1 MSETLPTGEQIRFR
15 SSKTGE
21 HNLDTYLEAAEIGN
35 RQLFDMLDDI
45 FDSGNSGLLRT
56 DLWTF
61 QYNTTS
67 KKLQVRVG
75 DASNSFTD
83 ITSFFNVRG
92 AFSTST
98 TYQNFDLVTVTNTD
112 VYIVHGLSAGAT
124 FSSEGNFT
132 ASANTFKLI
141 DVASVLSS
149 ATTQATNAASSASAA
164 STSATNAAT
173 SATTATTKASEAATS
188 ATNAA
193 SSASG
198 ASTSASNASTS
209 ETNAASSAS
218 SASSSATSATNSA
231 STATTKA
238 SEASTSATNAAS
250 SASAASTSATNAASS
265 ATAAAGS
272 ATTATTQ
279 ASTATTQA
287 NTATTKASEAA
298 TSAANAATSET
309 NAGTSATNAAT
320 SASGASTSA
329 SNAASSA
336 SAASTSATNA
346 AASATTAQNSAGT
359 NNVDRFSGNNSTTAF
374 TLSSA
379 PSSENNTYVFI
390 SGVYQQ
396 KDTYSLS
403 GTTLTFSAAPPTGT
417 NNIEVQHVS
426 TTPTGVNPT
435 VGTTTTGAAGTN
447 ASVSISGH
455 ELSFTIPRG
464 DTGATGPTGPTGAD
478 STVAGPTGPTGPQ
491 GVQGPV
497 GPASTAVAAG
507 VQSVDLFNG
516 TGSQTAFTLS
526 SDPSNE
532 NNTSVY
538 ISGVYQQKNTYSIS
552 GTTLTFS
559 TAPPSGT
566 GNVEV
571 MHLSTTAIGVNPTV
585 GTTTTGAAGSNASVS
600 ISGTEL
606 SFTIPR
612 GDTGATGPQGATG
625 SQGPA
630 GSSGYTHPNH
640 SGEVTST
647 GDGATVIASNVV
659 DEDNLKVSNSPTNGY
674 LLTARSGNTGGM
686 TWEAAGGG
694 GATDINGLS
703 DGITNSSG
711 QTVGL
716 GTNALSSDDGTT
728 NFNTALGYKA
738 LEDNTSGDSNTAVGH
753 SSLSN
758 TTTGANNTAVGR
770 LASSNTTTGNNNTA
784 LGYYCGTANAT
795 GNGHVFV
802 GMFAGKN
809 VTGGANNT
817 CIGYDSEAST
827 ATVSNEFTLGSYA
840 ITTLRCAVQTISS
853 LSDRRDK
860 KDIEELPLGVDFI
873 NTLKPVKFTWN
884 MRDGAKVGEQEA
896 GFIAQDLDEAQIDA
910 GAEDYLSLVLKNNP
924 DKLEASY
931 GKLVPVLV
939 KAVQELSA
947 EIKNLK
953 KEIENGK

>member
-141 DVASVLSS
+141 DVASILSS
-149 ATTQATNAASSASAA
+149 ATTQATNAASSASGA

-250 SASAASTSATNAASS
+250 SASAASTSETNAASS

-426 TTPTGVNPT
+426 TTPTGVSPT
-435 VGTTTTGAAGTN
+435 IGTTTTGAAGTN
-447 ASVSISGH
+447 ASVSVSGH
-455 ELSFTIPRG
+455 
-464 DTGATGPTGPTGAD
+464 
-478 STVAGPTGPTGPQ
+478 
-491 GVQGPV
+491 
-497 GPASTAVAAG
+497 
-507 VQSVDLFNG
+507 
-516 TGSQTAFTLS
+516 
-526 SDPSNE
+526 
-532 NNTSVY
+532 
-538 ISGVYQQKNTYSIS
+538 
-552 GTTLTFS
+552 
-559 TAPPSGT
+559 
-566 GNVEV
+566 
-571 MHLSTTAIGVNPTV
+571 
-585 GTTTTGAAGSNASVS
+585 
-600 ISGTEL
+600 EL

-694 GATDINGLS
+694 GATDIDGLS
-703 DGITNSSG
+703 DGHTNNWS
-711 QTVGL
+711 VGL
-716 GTNALSSDDGTT
+716 GSTALDSEGVSTT
-728 NFNTALGYKA
+728 LANTALGFAA
-738 LEDNTSGDSNTAVGH
+738 LTNVVSGVHNTAVGWYAGNSTTANRNTFIGH
-753 SSLSN
+753 GAGRYTTTGQDITCVGEGSGIN
-758 TTTGANNTAVGR
+758 TTTASHNVMLGNTAGYSV
-770 LASSNTTTGNNNTA
+770 TTGYDSVAVGSGAAYNHT
-784 LGYYCGTANAT
+784 T
-795 GNGHVFV
+795 GFGNVFV
-802 GMFAGKN
+802 GKRAGYGSGAGVASSGN
-809 VTGGANNT
+809 VGIGQDTLYNQSGGYGNVCIGRETGHAITSGNSNTFVGNLVNNSQTTTASNNITLGANST
-817 CIGYDSEAST
+817 ASS
-827 ATVSNEFTLGSYA
+827 ATVSNEVTFCNSS
-840 ITTLRCAVQTISS
+840 ISSIRCQVQTISS

-884 MRDGAKVGEQEA
+884 MRDGAKVGQQEA

>member
-250 SASAASTSATNAASS
+250 SASAASTSETNAASS

-309 NAGTSATNAAT
+309 NAGTSATNAST

-396 KDTYSLS
+396 KDTYSIS

-426 TTPTGVNPT
+426 TTPTGVSPT
-435 VGTTTTGAAGTN
+435 IGTTTTGAAGTN
-447 ASVSISGH
+447 ASVSVSGH
-455 ELSFTIPRG
+455 
-464 DTGATGPTGPTGAD
+464 
-478 STVAGPTGPTGPQ
+478 
-491 GVQGPV
+491 
-497 GPASTAVAAG
+497 
-507 VQSVDLFNG
+507 
-516 TGSQTAFTLS
+516 
-526 SDPSNE
+526 
-532 NNTSVY
+532 
-538 ISGVYQQKNTYSIS
+538 
-552 GTTLTFS
+552 
-559 TAPPSGT
+559 
-566 GNVEV
+566 
-571 MHLSTTAIGVNPTV
+571 
-585 GTTTTGAAGSNASVS
+585 
-600 ISGTEL
+600 EL

-625 SQGPA
+625 SQGPV

-659 DEDNLKVSNSPTNGY
+659 DEDNLKVSNSPTDGY

-694 GATDINGLS
+694 FTLETAQSVTSGTGVTFTGIPSGVSLIIVTFKQVSFDNATHLQVQIGDSGGIETSGY
-703 DGITNSSG
+703 DGIRGYFRAS
-711 QTVGL
+711 
-716 GTNALSSDDGTT
+716 GTT
-728 NFNTALGYKA
+728 NVGGFSDSFECQLNDAAISASGSYIITSLDPSSNSWTYSVTAGA
-738 LEDNTSGDSNTAVGH
+738 ADGTSQVMVGGGH
-753 SSLSN
+753 KSLSG
-758 TTTGANNTAVGR
+758 TLTQLKVSPG
-770 LASSNTTTGNNNTA
+770 SGNFD
-784 LGYYCGTANAT
+784 GSGTVNI
-795 GNGHVFV
+795 
-802 GMFAGKN
+802 M
-809 VTGGANNT
+809 
-817 CIGYDSEAST
+817 Y
-827 ATVSNEFTLGSYA
+827 
-840 ITTLRCAVQTISS
+840 Q
-853 LSDRRDK
+853 
-860 KDIEELPLGVDFI
+860 
-873 NTLKPVKFTWN
+873 
-884 MRDGAKVGEQEA
+884 
-896 GFIAQDLDEAQIDA
+896 
-910 GAEDYLSLVLKNNP
+910 
-924 DKLEASY
+924 
-931 GKLVPVLV
+931 
-939 KAVQELSA
+939 
-947 EIKNLK
+947 
-953 KEIENGK
+953 